1 MKLRFNKK
9 LYFKL
14 VLLITGSFLILD
26 MAFIL
31 AFNMIRDL
39 RAANNIDITNEA
51 VSTNA
56 QQTENT
62 QDQETEEPD
71 GDQKKEGETDELPG
85 KDSEKESKIRIELIN
100 YTGDE
105 DIGRQVRSTFEA
117 NNYQVVLSN
126 GKSNQPVKTS
136 VIERRDIGAGLEIQM
151 ILGMGTIVKAF
162 DEGSEFDV
170 RVEIGHDYLP

>member
-1 MKLRFNKK
+1 MKLPFNKK

-26 MAFIL
+26 LAFIM
-31 AFNMIRDL
+31 AFNMFMES
-39 RAANNIDITNEA
+39 RAADDSSGVILTD
-51 VSTNA
+51 V
-56 QQTENT
+56 QQDEDTRKEDTE
-62 QDQETEEPD
+62 ETGVDRTGEQKEEPD
-71 GDQKKEGETDELPG
+71 KVPEGQ
-85 KDSEKESKIRIELIN
+85 SEGNRKIRIELIN
-100 YTGDE
+100 YTGVE
-105 DIGRQVRSTFEA
+105 DIGRQVRATLEA

-136 VIERRDIGAGLEIQM
+136 VIERRDIGAGLDIQQL
-151 ILGMGTIVKAF
+151 LGMGEIIKAF